1 MHYSKKIFLALF
13 SMTLIVGCG
22 SQDSNDEKAFNLA
35 LESIGGADMIQ
46 GLDEYL
52 IKSERDEYIMGQ
64 GPEPGKGM
72 MLLAAPTTNVS
83 HKLSQNAIRVD
94 LITTLAAREGG
105 YITRE
110 INTLLV
116 GDEGYLSEDD
126 PMGIVKEKDKVLTP
140 DKAAAAMKTERL
152 LNPHLL
158 INEVLND
165 SSLLVDVDAS
175 SADKNEGWRYKE
187 NEVFPVTVDR
197 LRQTGLRT
205 LVANK
210 EWEQQASQKE
220 FFPKM
225 INKTLIE
232 PDWLDKWKANT
243 EIDENDYLTF
253 SIKDK
258 VYPITFYVNKDSGLI
273 AKISTMEWDVV
284 YGDIEI
290 EVKFDNW
297 DFSQEIPFPM
307 TVRMSQGGAP
317 RWEIRRDS
325 VEINPGFSEDH
336 FDQPPGLKY
345 IHNESF
351 AQRGWEIS
359 QTMRMFTLSGAYR
372 PELKWTALADGIH
385 YLSALPLDG
394 IYTLIVEQENGVV
407 VIEPGMNDLK
417 GEEVAKW
424 IYANIPNKPIT
435 HIIPTHHHNDHGAGI
450 RPYIA
455 EGAHLVVHESAV
467 DFYQAQINRPK
478 SSVVIDALDRLDDRN
493 NEVITGVSPDEP
505 YVIDDPERPV
515 IVYPVLNGHTEDMTV
530 ALIGNVNMLYAGD
543 LYVSGV
549 ARDKRSGTKRG
560 PNVVPYHSAIS
571 LNEAIKE
578 FNIPADILLG
588 SHDVEPVSY
597 QDLIDYI
604 TD

>member
-46 GLDEYL
+46 SLDEYL

-110 INTLLV
+110 VNTLLV

-210 EWEQQASQKE
+210 EWEQQASKKE

-455 EGAHLVVHESAV
+455 EGADLVVHESAI

>member
-1 MHYSKKIFLALF
+1 MNHSKKIFILVFLLTF
-13 SMTLIVGCG
+13 IIGCG
-22 SQDSNDEKAFNLA
+22 IKEPVQKEAFDLA
-35 LESIGGADMIQ
+35 VQSLGGEDLIEN
-46 GLDEYL
+46 LDEYL

-83 HKLSQNAIRVD
+83 HKLSKKAIRVD

-110 INTLLV
+110 VNTLLL
-116 GDEGYLSEDD
+116 GNEGYLSEDD

-140 DKAAAAMKTERL
+140 DKAAAAIKTERL

-165 SSLLVDVDAS
+165 LSLLISDEIPNQN
-175 SADKNEGWRYKE
+175 KGWRYRE
-187 NEVFPVTVDR
+187 DEVFPVTVDR
-197 LRQTGLRT
+197 LRQSGLRT
-205 LVANK
+205 LVANE
-210 EWEQQASQKE
+210 EWEERASKKE

-232 PDWLDKWKANT
+232 PDWFKNWKQNT
-243 EIDENDYLTF
+243 VINEQEYLTF

-258 VYPITFYVNKDSGLI
+258 VYPITFFINKESGLI
-273 AKISTMEWDVV
+273 DKISTMEWDVV

-290 EVKFDNW
+290 EVRFDDW
-297 DFSQEIPFPM
+297 DLSQDIPFPM

-325 VEINPGFSEDH
+325 VQINPSFSGDH
-336 FDQPPGLKY
+336 FDRPGDLKY
-345 IHNESF
+345 VHNESF
-351 AQRGWEIS
+351 ARRGWEVS

-372 PELKWTALADGIH
+372 PKLKWDKLSDGIH

-394 IYTLIVEQENGVV
+394 IYTLVIEQQNGVV
-407 VIEPGMNDLK
+407 VVEPGMNDLK

-424 IYANIPNKPIT
+424 INANIPNKPIT

-455 EGAHLVVHESAV
+455 EGADLVVHESAI
-467 DFYQAQINRPK
+467 DFYRAQINRPK
-478 SSVVIDALDRLDDRN
+478 SSVVIDALDRLQPR
-493 NEVITGVSPDEP
+493 EAEAIIGVSSSEP
-505 YVIDDPERPV
+505 YLIDDPERPV
-515 IVYPVLNGHTEDMTV
+515 TVYPVMNGHVEDMTV
-530 ALIGNVNMLYAGD
+530 SLVGNVNMLYAGD
-543 LYVSGV
+543 LYISGV

-560 PNVVPYHSAIS
+560 PNVIPYHSAIS

-588 SHDVEPVSY
+588 SHDIEPVSY

>member
-1 MHYSKKIFLALF
+1 MNHSKKIFILVFLLTF
-13 SMTLIVGCG
+13 IIGCG
-22 SQDSNDEKAFNLA
+22 IKEPGQKEAFDLA
-35 LESIGGADMIQ
+35 VQSLGGEDLIEN
-46 GLDEYL
+46 LDEYL

-83 HKLSQNAIRVD
+83 HKLSQKAIRVD

-105 YITRE
+105 YLTRE
-110 INTLLV
+110 VNTLLL
-116 GDEGYLSEDD
+116 GNEGYLSEDD
-126 PMGIVKEKDKVLTP
+126 PMGIVKEKDKVLSP
-140 DKAAAAMKTERL
+140 DKAAAAIKTERL

-165 SSLLVDVDAS
+165 LSLLIGDEIPNQN
-175 SADKNEGWRYKE
+175 KGWRYRE
-187 NEVFPVTVDR
+187 DEVFPVTVDR
-197 LRQTGLRT
+197 LRQSGLRT
-205 LVANK
+205 LVANE
-210 EWEQQASQKE
+210 EWEERASKKE

-232 PDWLDKWKANT
+232 PDWFKNWKQNT
-243 EIDENDYLTF
+243 VINEQEYLTF

-258 VYPITFYVNKDSGLI
+258 VYPITFFVNKESGLI
-273 AKISTMEWDVV
+273 DKISTMEWDVV

-290 EVKFDNW
+290 EVRFDDW
-297 DFSQEIPFPM
+297 DLSQDIPFPM

-325 VEINPGFSEDH
+325 VQINPSFSGDH
-336 FDQPPGLKY
+336 FDRPGDLKY
-345 IHNESF
+345 VHNESF
-351 AQRGWEIS
+351 ARRGWEVS

-372 PELKWTALADGIH
+372 PKLKWDKLSDGIH

-394 IYTLIVEQENGVV
+394 IYTLVIEQQNGVV
-407 VIEPGMNDLK
+407 VVEPGMNDLK

-424 IYANIPNKPIT
+424 INANIPNKPIT

-455 EGAHLVVHESAV
+455 EGADLVVHESAI
-467 DFYQAQINRPK
+467 DFYRAQINRPK
-478 SSVVIDALDRLDDRN
+478 SSVVIDALDRLQPR
-493 NEVITGVSPDEP
+493 EAESIIGVSSSKP
-505 YVIDDPERPV
+505 YLIDDPERPV
-515 IVYPVLNGHTEDMTV
+515 TVYPVMNGHVEDMTV
-530 ALIGNVNMLYAGD
+530 SLVGNVNMLYAGD

-578 FNIPADILLG
+578 FNIPADTLLG

>member
-110 INTLLV
+110 VNTLLV

-372 PELKWTALADGIH
+372 PELKWTVLADGIH

-455 EGAHLVVHESAV
+455 EGADLVVHESAV